1 MTSTDVK
8 FFFTSSTGVSEIK
21 KYTKALRQT
30 TDEKQKRFLF
40 IWVCFYLLYLAK
52 AGGGEGGVVK
62 NNFRLHNFCQGRQK
76 TIHGGKIK
84 YTRW

>member
-8 FFFTSSTGVSEIK
+8 FFFSSSTGVSEIK
-21 KYTKALRQT
+21 KYAKALRQT

-52 AGGGEGGVVK
+52 AGAGKEEWLKIIFVCTTSAKEGRKQYTGEK
-62 NNFRLHNFCQGRQK
+62 
-76 TIHGGKIK
+76 
-84 YTRW
+84 